1 MKRVPLSERTLPDY
15 TRGEEIFNMVT
26 HIVGGA
32 LGIAALVLCVVFSAL
47 KGSVCGVVGGALFG
61 ASMILLYA
69 MSSVYHGL
77 SPRLRAK
84 RVFQVLDHCTIFI
97 LIAGTYTPITLC
109 AFRPYSPA
117 LGWTVFGVIWG
128 VAALGVVLNAID
140 LERHKRFS
148 MICYLAMGW
157 CVLFTAHLLPRLIG
171 AGGVTFLVLGGV
183 AYTVG
188 AVLYALGR
196 RRRYMHSVFHI
207 FVVIGSLMH
216 FFCIFFHVI

>member
-1 MKRVPLSERTLPDY
+1 MKRVPLSERILPDY

-47 KGSVCGVVGGALFG
+47 KGNGYGVVSGALFG

-69 MSSVYHGL
+69 MSSIYHGL
-77 SPRLRAK
+77 SPNLGAK

-97 LIAGTYTPITLC
+97 LIAGTYTPIALC

-117 LGWTVFGVIWG
+117 LGWALFSAIWS
-128 VAALGVVLNAID
+128 VAALGIALNAVD

-148 MICYLAMGW
+148 MACYLLMGW
-157 CVLFTAHLLPRLIG
+157 CVILTAHLLPRLLG

-188 AVLYALGR
+188 AALYTLGK
-196 RRRYMHSVFHI
+196 RRRYIHSVFHI